1 SATNVRGRLQAA
13 GRRGFTRF
21 VGREAEIATLRAAAG
36 HAARGQ
42 GQIVAV
48 AGEPGVGKSRLYHE
62 FLESDEMAGWLGL
75 QGNSASHGKAT
86 PYLPMTDLLRSY
98 FDIAPGET
106 EQRMRERVLGR
117 IMALDERLRGIVD
130 PLYALLDLPITDQAW
145 QLADPGRR

>member
-1 SATNVRGRLQAA
+1 AWRARARG
-13 GRRGFTRF
+13 GSPRF
-21 VGREAEIATLRAAAG
+21 VGRGGETAPLRAAAG

-62 FLESDEMAGWLGL
+62 FLESDEMSGWLRL
-75 QGNSASHGKAT
+75 QGNSVSHGKAT

-98 FDIAPGET
+98 FDIAPGEA

-130 PLYALLDLPITDQAW
+130 PLYALLDLPIAARACH
-145 QLADPGRR
+145 LAHP